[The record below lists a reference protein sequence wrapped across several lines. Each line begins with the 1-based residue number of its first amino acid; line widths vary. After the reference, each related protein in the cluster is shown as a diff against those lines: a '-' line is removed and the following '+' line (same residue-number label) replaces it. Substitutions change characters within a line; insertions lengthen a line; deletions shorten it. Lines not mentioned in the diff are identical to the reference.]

1 MTKIAATLVLFLLL
15 CAPGYS
21 DIVTWGSAS
30 LSDNNGGAFLSGFS
44 VTASGSQW
52 ILDLPNFSQSD
63 FASFSGEIDLSVSAD
78 DTASALIG
86 VMFTYF
92 GLIDQTN
99 GPATVSYV
107 QTASGSLGALGD
119 FSATPFSGTLFRP
132 ASNHIDLTTQIN
144 LTDSGGLASISKIQ
158 FDLIET
164 PEPSSLPMVLAVL
177 GGLAV
182 CFRHRM
188 RVRVN

>member
-1 MTKIAATLVLFLLL
+1 MTKIAAALVVFMLL
-15 CAPGYS
+15 CAPGYA

-30 LSDNNGGAFLSGFS
+30 LSDNNGGAFLSGSS

-63 FASFSGEIDLSVSAD
+63 FASFSGEVDLSVSAG
-78 DTASALIG
+78 DTNSALIG

-107 QTASGSLGALGD
+107 QTASGSPGAFGD
-119 FSATPFSGTLFRP
+119 FSTTPFSGTLFRP
-132 ASNHIDLTTQIN
+132 SSNHIDLTTQIN
-144 LTDSGGLASISKIQ
+144 LADFGGLASISEIR

-164 PEPSSLPMVLAVL
+164 PEPSSLPLVLALLV
-177 GGLAV
+177 GLAA
-182 CFRHRM
+182 CFRHRT